1 MAALAS
7 GSRNGRGTVDLEVE
21 AGSPIR
27 SRFHFERCTDGLY
40 KLAADGQSQAVAGG
54 VMAPVRCRGP
64 HRLVQ
69 STQQYGIDPRAGVP
83 NGELE
88 PPGVDRSRRY
98 FHEARLGEL
107 RRGGGR

>member
-27 SRFHFERCTDGLY
+27 SGFHFERCTDGLY
-40 KLAADGQSQAVAGG
+40 KLAADGQSQAGAGE

-83 NGELE
+83 NGELG
-88 PPGVDRSRRY
+88 PPGVARSRRY
-98 FHEARLGEL
+98 LPGARAREL
-107 RRGGGR
+107 PRL